1 MLITMKKHL
10 CILFFMLLWGSAFSQ
25 SASIIESKTA
35 IEGKKY
41 KKALKKIEKGL
52 EKDKTLYELH
62 YLKAWAEL
70 EIALETEDSKEQQRA
85 YRGVL
90 KSLEKA
96 PEKDVNNEYRARYQW
111 LYTRFTN
118 EYKKEGVEQHYR
130 MQYAKAI
137 PFLETAW
144 LLSKDTTAYALMGL
158 CHYGNKD
165 LNKAMPIL
173 HSAAQMMHGS
183 WEPQAQKALA
193 DNKNAD
199 VIGKNNPLFNLEI
212 FQVLGKHYAE
222 KNEEDSALIY
232 LEMGL
237 EIFPKDIK
245 LTRTVTAVINQK
257 VDNLKREVGL
267 NTAIKKWVDLGLFYE
282 PNNTK
287 FLESQN
293 AYFLARLGYVLKR
306 NDWEEARKF
315 DSSFWQDKQQL
326 WARGA
331 RNSKDIFLNPDS
343 AAFQSNCLQYF
354 MAADNHPAL
363 VYYFYKWYPLQFST
377 PAFNEIGLQ
386 EILGNPPVFVSQRLL
401 YAVAN
406 DAVKRFPKNSRIKQI
421 RYDLYKKWLSTSI
434 GPNSWNYL
442 FAWNTSMF
450 QDFPKKKF
458 ELTADQQLLFERG
471 IDSFLGYGDLNT
483 AWKFLHLLQEN
494 FPKNAQLDSFKKR
507 LALRDFEIRYK
518 GSSISNPKSGTGG
531 KLPSTGWTGLS
542 KRCMVGTMPA
552 ETQQKIVDRVN
563 YFRQHAGI
571 KQTIEIDEE
580 RRQKCQEAS
589 VMYAPVGVFT
599 RVPTPETHICYS
611 LKAAE
616 AAAYSQVIKDPNPA
630 IAITVLTSDIKSEE
644 LFNRQYILAP
654 NARGI
659 GFGSSENNTVVWM
672 VEPNETLNK
681 VDSAYY
687 AKRFISWPP
696 AGYCPR
702 MFFFQKWSISGPIDF
717 EGVTVSIESKSFGK
731 LPCTVKADKAPMVS
745 YPTLVFEP
753 KISSNFY
760 ESIKNEEAITVTMS
774 RKDKVIHSYTTIL
787 LDTK

>member
-1 MLITMKKHL
+1 
-10 CILFFMLLWGSAFSQ
+10 MLLWGSAFSQ
-25 SASIIESKTA
+25 SVSILESKAA

-41 KKALKKIEKGL
+41 KKALNKIEKGL

-62 YLKAWAEL
+62 YLKAWAEF
-70 EIALETEDSKEQQRA
+70 EMALQTEDSKEQQRA

-96 PEKDVNNEYRARYQW
+96 AEKDINNEHRNAYQW

-118 EYKKEGVEQHYR
+118 EYKKEGVDQHYR
-130 MQYAKAI
+130 MQYTKAL
-137 PFLETAW
+137 PFLEIAW
-144 LLSKDTTAYALMGL
+144 TLSKDTAAYALMGL

-173 HSAAQMMHGS
+173 HAAAQMMHGT
-183 WEPQAQKALA
+183 WEVQAQKALA
-193 DNKNAD
+193 NKTNTGT
-199 VIGKNNPLFNLEI
+199 ISKSNPTLNLEI

-222 KNEEDSALIY
+222 IKAEDSALIY

-257 VDNLKREVGL
+257 VDNLQREVGL
-267 NTAIKKWVDLGLFYE
+267 NTAIKQWVDLGLYYE
-282 PNNTK
+282 PNNSK

-306 NDWEEARKF
+306 NDWQEARKF
-315 DSSFWQDKQQL
+315 DSAFWQDKQQL
-326 WARGA
+326 WVRGA
-331 RNSKDIFLNPDS
+331 RNTAGCFSEVLTLLLFSQIVYS
-343 AAFQSNCLQYF
+343 II
-354 MAADNHPAL
+354 MAADNHPAI

-386 EILGNPPVFVSQRLL
+386 EVLGNPPVFVSQRLL

-406 DAVKRFPKNSRIKQI
+406 DAVKRFPKNSKITQI

-442 FAWNTSMF
+442 FAWNAVML
-450 QDFPKKKF
+450 QDFPKRKF
-458 ELTADQQLLFERG
+458 ELIADQQLLFARG

-518 GSSISNPKSGTGG
+518 GSSISNPKSGSGV
-531 KLPSTGWTGLS
+531 KLPATGWTGLS
-542 KRCMVGTMPA
+542 KRCMVGTMPI

-571 KQTIEIDEE
+571 KKAIEIDEE

-630 IAITVLTSDIKSEE
+630 IAITVLTSDLKSEE

-672 VEPNETLNK
+672 VEPNETLSK
-681 VDSAYY
+681 EDSGYY

-702 MFFFQKWSISGPIDF
+702 MFFFKKWSISGPIDF

-745 YPTLVFEP
+745 FPTLVFEP
-753 KISSNFY
+753 IISANFY
-760 ESIKNEEAITVTMS
+760 EAIKNEEAITVTIS
-774 RKDKVIHSYTTIL
+774 KKGKVIHSYTTIL